1 MEKNPLVISNKFLGI
16 LLAIFLFFHVYE
28 LINYLS
34 APAAYKFGTEV
45 AGWRYDSPIHYL
57 GSLLFELLL
66 IGVVLGA
73 GLSQL
78 KIGVLLLLRGIVFVL
93 VVIQL
98 FF

>member
-1 MEKNPLVISNKFLGI
+1 MKKNLLVISNKLLGV
-16 LLAIFLFFHVYE
+16 LLTIFLFFHVYE

-34 APAAYKFGTEV
+34 TPAGYKFGTEV
-45 AGWRYDSPIHYL
+45 AGWRYNSPTHFL

-66 IGVVLGA
+66 IGMVLGA

-78 KIGVLLLLRGIVFVL
+78 KVGVLLLLRGIVFML
-93 VVIQL
+93 VMVQL